1 MKLSAKFG
9 LISLVVA
16 ASLAG
21 AGCKHTAKP
30 VTPIPRNTTIPT
42 GNPQTPPP
50 VNPNPFNPNS
60 GNGTT
65 GRPFN
70 PNGGSTGQPLPGDEQ
85 NNGGSKPE
93 GEPLPTDNLRYGRP
107 EDRAMFAGET
117 VYFEYDRA
125 NLKGSETDKVKKVAE
140 FLKGNPLHDLA
151 VEGHCDERGTE
162 EYNRALG
169 ERRALAVREALVS
182 LGISGSRITTTSFGE
197 DQPADPGHDD
207 AAWTKNRRGEFILL
221 LPANQ

>member
-30 VTPIPRNTTIPT
+30 VTPIPRNTSVPT
-42 GNPQTPPP
+42 GTSPTPPP
-50 VNPNPFNPNS
+50 VTQPVGPRD
-60 GNGTT
+60 NGSQP
-65 GRPFN
+65 RPFI
-70 PNGGSTGQPLPGDEQ
+70 PGGGSTGQPISTDDQ
-85 NNGGSKPE
+85 NNSGNKP
-93 GEPLPTDNLRYGRP
+93 GENALPTENLRYGRP

-125 NLKGSETDKVKKVAE
+125 NVKASEADKVKKVAE

-182 LGISGSRITTTSFGE
+182 LGISGSRVTTTSFGE
-197 DQPADPGHDD
+197 DQPSDPGHDD
-207 AAWTKNRRGEFILL
+207 SAWSKNRRGEFIIL

>member
-30 VTPIPRNTTIPT
+30 VTPIPRNASGPV
-42 GNPQTPPP
+42 GNAQTPPP
-50 VNPNPFNPNS
+50 VNSNPLTTTG
-60 GNGTT
+60 GNQ

-70 PNGGSTGQPLPGDEQ
+70 PDDSNSGGNKAGIPLPAE
-85 NNGGSKPE
+85 
-93 GEPLPTDNLRYGRP
+93 NLRYGRP

-125 NLKGSETDKVKKVAE
+125 NVKSSETDKVKKVAE
-140 FLKGNPLHDLA
+140 FMKGNPLHDLA

-169 ERRALAVREALVS
+169 ERRAQAVREALVS
-182 LGISGSRITTTSFGE
+182 FGISGSRITTTSFGE

-207 AAWTKNRRGEFILL
+207 AAWSKNRRGEFIIL
-221 LPANQ
+221 LPQNQ

>member
-30 VTPIPRNTTIPT
+30 VTPIPRNASVPT

-50 VNPNPFNPNS
+50 VNPNPFNPNTG
-60 GNGTT
+60 GNQ

-70 PNGGSTGQPLPGDEQ
+70 PNTGGNSQPLPAEDPS
-85 NNGGSKPE
+85 NGGNKP
-93 GEPLPTDNLRYGRP
+93 GENPLPTENLRYGRP
-107 EDRAMFAGET
+107 EDRAMFASET

-125 NLKGSETDKVKKVAE
+125 NLKASETDKVKKVAE

-182 LGISGSRITTTSFGE
+182 LGISGSRVTTTSFGE

-207 AAWTKNRRGEFILL
+207 AAWSKNRRGEFIIL
-221 LPANQ
+221 LPQNQ

>member
-30 VTPIPRNTTIPT
+30 VTPIPRNGSGPV
-42 GNPQTPPP
+42 GNAQTPPP
-50 VNPNPFNPNS
+50 VNSNPLTTTGGNQGRPFNPNS
-60 GNGTT
+60 GGNKA
-65 GRPFN
+65 
-70 PNGGSTGQPLPGDEQ
+70 GD
-85 NNGGSKPE
+85 
-93 GEPLPTDNLRYGRP
+93 PLPTENLRYGRP

-125 NLKGSETDKVKKVAE
+125 NVKTSETDKVKKVAE
-140 FLKGNPLHDLA
+140 FMKGNPLHDLA

-207 AAWTKNRRGEFILL
+207 AAWSKNRRGEFIIL
-221 LPANQ
+221 LPQNQ

>member
-9 LISLVVA
+9 LIFLVVA

-21 AGCKHTAKP
+21 TGCKQTAKP
-30 VTPIPRNTTIPT
+30 VTPIPRSASGPT
-42 GNPQTPPP
+42 GSPVTPGPISPP
-50 VNPNPFNPNS
+50 GGLPFNP
-60 GNGTT
+60 GGGGT
-65 GRPFN
+65 
-70 PNGGSTGQPLPGDEQ
+70 SQPLPPDDPNGDG
-85 NNGGSKPE
+85 NKP
-93 GEPLPTDNLRYGRP
+93 GENPLPPENLRYGRP
-107 EDRAMFAGET
+107 EDRATFAGET
-117 VYFEYDRA
+117 VFFEYDRA
-125 NLKGSETDKVKKVAE
+125 NVQASETDKVKKVAE

-207 AAWTKNRRGEFILL
+207 AAWSKNRRGEFIIL
-221 LPANQ
+221 LPQNQ